1 VLGQKKTKENLRTRF
16 PADRKPYN
24 SDYDY
29 DADSDLEEDEDC
41 NFSDDEDLR
50 VTSEKGSEKGGN
62 KGSESSTDDNKA
74 NRKEIASSDV
84 MSISDMDSLFSEP
97 PGAKPGEA
105 EVVTTPTA
113 APAHIGTVAVIEDVA
128 FVTYVLFLFSH
139 CRLSNMVQQISRTTP
154 LLIYQRDRICAMGIY
169 RRARDTRSRGN
180 I

>member
-41 NFSDDEDLR
+41 NFSDDEDLQ
-50 VTSEKGSEKGGN
+50 VTSEMGGN
-62 KGSESSTDDNKA
+62 KGSEPSTDDNKA

-113 APAHIGTVAVIEDVA
+113 APAHVGTVVVIDDVA
-128 FVTYVLFLFSH
+128 FVTYVCFLFSY
-139 CRLSNMVQQISRTTP
+139 CRLSNMV
-154 LLIYQRDRICAMGIY
+154 
-169 RRARDTRSRGN
+169 
-180 I
+180 